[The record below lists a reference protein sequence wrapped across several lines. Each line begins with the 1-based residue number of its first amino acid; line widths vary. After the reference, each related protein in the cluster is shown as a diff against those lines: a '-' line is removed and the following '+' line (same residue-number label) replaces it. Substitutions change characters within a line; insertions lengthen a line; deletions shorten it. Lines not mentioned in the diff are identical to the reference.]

1 MGTWALA
8 DLDHA
13 IGFLAEIGAATT
25 AHPSGTLLAHL
36 RGTHDC
42 LARWGCAPYL
52 CAAGLYHSVYSTDAF
67 RTVSVPPSD
76 RARVRE
82 HIGSEA
88 EALVHLYG
96 TMVRRSLY
104 DTVARGAPHRIVDRT
119 TGADVPLRDVQQL
132 ADLVTLDVANRLE
145 QLPRISMSLW
155 RMELDRRRYERA
167 APLLPPAALE
177 DVRRVYRPRS
187 WIAIAADG
195 ARRRVRRWLAG

>member
-1 MGTWALA
+1 MGTY
-8 DLDHA
+8 A
-13 IGFLAEIGAATT
+13 IAFLTEIGAATT

-67 RTVSVPPSD
+67 RTISVPLHD

-82 HIGSEA
+82 RIGSEA

-104 DTVARGAPHRIVDRT
+104 DTLARGAPYRVVDRT

-132 ADLVTLDVANRLE
+132 ADLMTLDVANRLE
-145 QLPRISMSLW
+145 QLPRVPMSLW
-155 RMELDRRRYERA
+155 RMALDRRRYEQA
-167 APLLPPAALE
+167 APLLPRAALL
-177 DVRRVYRPRS
+177 DVRRAYPRRS
-187 WIAIAADG
+187 WVSIGVDG
-195 ARRRVRRWLAG
+195 AARRVRRWLAG